1 MATRLAVISD
11 IHGNIAAL
19 EAALKDIKKHKPDRL
34 LITGDLVLTGPR
46 PAEALERVRA
56 LEADGAIVV
65 QGNTD
70 VAVADFDF
78 TAAFPW
84 MEMVPPGHR
93 ASAEWAHE
101 QLSDDQLDYLR
112 RLPAERRLW
121 AEGLLVLAC
130 HASPGSQ
137 TAGLRTDMDLA
148 VTVERVTRTD
158 ARIICCGH
166 THIADVRELGRKLIV
181 NPGSCGMA
189 FDGDPGACWALV
201 TIPDGAAGGG
211 FGTSGDGADYEDDE
225 EDDAL
230 VVDKVAP
237 TAELFRPT
245 YDAVTVSDEVA
256 NRGLPADVYR
266 AATIRTGRPV
276 S

>member
-1 MATRLAVISD
+1 VATRLAVISD

-19 EAALKDIKKHKPDRL
+19 EAALADIKRHKPDR
-34 LITGDLVLTGPR
+34 IVVTGDLVLTGPR

-56 LEADGAIVV
+56 LEADGALVV

-70 VAVADFDF
+70 IAVADFDF

-121 AEGLLVLAC
+121 ADGLLVLAC

-137 TAGLRTDMDLA
+137 TAGLRTDMDLS
-148 VTVERVTRTD
+148 VTMERVTRTD

-189 FDGDPGACWALV
+189 FDGDPSACWALV
-201 TIPDGAAGGG
+201 TIPDGAGRA
-211 FGTSGDGADYEDDE
+211 FEDDE
-225 EDDAL
+225 DDEDEYDES
-230 VVDKVAP
+230 VVDNLAP

-245 YDAVTVSDEVA
+245 YDAVSVSDEVA
-256 NRGLPADVYR
+256 RRGLPQDVYR